1 MNIAQQKNALVPFAF
16 GDNMV
21 RVRMDENGNPWWV
34 AKDVCRVLG
43 LENNREAISNLDDDE
58 KADVRITDTSSNGV
72 EQRRTVNIISES
84 GLYALV
90 FRSRKP
96 EAKAFSKWV
105 RTDVLPALRKTGR
118 YEVPGQPVSYRTA
131 MPEELPPEAL
141 NLRPSTRQR
150 LWQDAL
156 QTARLDGNGSAAARE
171 WFVFLCRMMTA
182 ERPRND
188 VQQRILDFMDEC
200 LGQAKGYNT
209 PSTRIYKAF
218 VAWWTLHARNHRERL
233 NVPGIKTVSVILAE
247 RFGRFKSSRIVFKD
261 CRLIPDQERGG
272 AM

>member
-21 RVRMDENGNPWWV
+21 RVRMDENGNPWWI
-34 AKDVCRVLG
+34 AKDVALALG
-43 LENNREAISNLDDDE
+43 YQWKGIANIKHVPEEWRGIHSVQTPSGTQEMLMLS
-58 KADVRITDTSSNGV
+58 
-72 EQRRTVNIISES
+72 EQ
-84 GLYALV
+84 GLYFFLGRSDKPGALP
-90 FRSRKP
+90 FQ
-96 EAKAFSKWV
+96 KWLAG
-105 RTDVLPALRKTGR
+105 DVLPALRKTGR

-200 LGQAKGYNT
+200 LEQAKGYNT

>member
-1 MNIAQQKNALVPFAF
+1 MSDALVPFAF
-16 GDNMV
+16 GDSMV

-34 AKDVCRVLG
+34 AKDVARALG
-43 LENNREAISNLDDDE
+43 YEWNGQA
-58 KADVRITDTSSNGV
+58 RIAHVPEEWRGVTSVVTPSGTQEMLTLS
-72 EQRRTVNIISES
+72 EQ
-84 GLYALV
+84 GLYFFLGRSDKPGALP
-90 FRSRKP
+90 FQ
-96 EAKAFSKWV
+96 KWLAGE
-105 RTDVLPALRKTGR
+105 VLPALRKTGR
-118 YEVPGQPVSYRTA
+118 YEIPGQPLSHRTA

-200 LGQAKGYNT
+200 LEQAKGYNT
-209 PSTRIYKAF
+209 PYTRIYKAF

-233 NVPGIKTVSVILAE
+233 NVPGIKTVSGILAE
-247 RFGRFKSSRIVFKD
+247 RFGRFKSSGVVFKD